1 MDGFDMLS
9 MGLGMIDPDNP
20 LTALNN
26 KLHQSDIYNGF
37 QMGVSMLSS
46 FSGAASQNMACFI
59 AGTMVLTTAGLVA
72 IERLKAGDVVISTNP
87 DKLETASK
95 TVLETYVRKVD
106 KLVHLTI
113 NGEEIITTDNHPFY
127 VQGRGFIN
135 AGNLLVGD
143 KLISV
148 NGEDL
153 FVEKHYIE
161 ETDVPVDVYNFQV
174 EDHHTYF
181 VGECCAWVH
190 NKNCPPHMN
199 EDGTLKPNQEYKAG
213 ENGYTYKTD
222 ANGNISS
229 AHADELKF
237 KTHDGRLNHNSN
249 TAGKLPGDDAGHLFA
264 DQFGGS
270 PDLDNLVSQRSD
282 LNRAVKNTDNYR
294 SMEREWSNALKNG
307 QNVTDVDIKLSYK
320 NGSSRP
326 SSFNV
331 SYKIDGEL
339 FRRIFKQ

>member
-1 MDGFDMLS
+1 MKCS
-9 MGLGMIDPDNP
+9 VIP
-20 LTALNN
+20 L
-26 KLHQSDIYNGF
+26 
-37 QMGVSMLSS
+37 
-46 FSGAASQNMACFI
+46 FI
-59 AGTMVLTTAGLVA
+59 R
-72 IERLKAGDVVISTNP
+72 I
-87 DKLETASK
+87 
-95 TVLETYVRKVD
+95 
-106 KLVHLTI
+106 KLVHLIT

-326 SSFNV
+326 SSFTL
-331 SYKIDGEL
+331 SYKIDGAL

>member
-1 MDGFDMLS
+1 MLS

-87 DKLETASK
+87 DTLETAS
-95 TVLETYVRKVD
+95 
-106 KLVHLTI
+106 
-113 NGEEIITTDNHPFY
+113 TTDNHPFY

-135 AGNLLVGD
+135 AGSLLVGD

>member
-1 MDGFDMLS
+1 MLDQAVVYARQQIFVDVPRHVVHLLES
-9 MGLGMIDPDNP
+9 VE
-20 LTALNN
+20 T
-26 KLHQSDIYNGF
+26 GF
-37 QMGVSMLSS
+37 QFGAVSRIAQTGRHLVVELVVTVGRGVHRHYDGRRLVLDRRQIAPQPVELE
-46 FSGAASQNMACFI
+46 GIHAAD
-59 AGTMVLTTAGLVA
+59 VVA
-72 IERLKAGDVVISTNP
+72 FAGDPVF
-87 DKLETASK
+87 A
-95 TVLETYVRKVD
+95 VLLGRVD
-106 KLVHLTI
+106 KDQV
-113 NGEEIITTDNHPFY
+113 
-127 VQGRGFIN
+127 
-135 AGNLLVGD
+135 
-143 KLISV
+143 
-148 NGEDL
+148 
-153 FVEKHYIE
+153 VEY
-161 ETDVPVDVYNFQV
+161 DVEY
-174 EDHHTYF
+174 
-181 VGECCAWVH
+181 
-190 NKNCPPHMN
+190 N

>member
-1 MDGFDMLS
+1 
-9 MGLGMIDPDNP
+9 
-20 LTALNN
+20 
-26 KLHQSDIYNGF
+26 
-37 QMGVSMLSS
+37 
-46 FSGAASQNMACFI
+46 
-59 AGTMVLTTAGLVA
+59 
-72 IERLKAGDVVISTNP
+72 
-87 DKLETASK
+87 
-95 TVLETYVRKVD
+95 
-106 KLVHLTI
+106 
-113 NGEEIITTDNHPFY
+113 
-127 VQGRGFIN
+127 
-135 AGNLLVGD
+135 
-143 KLISV
+143 
-148 NGEDL
+148 
-153 FVEKHYIE
+153 
-161 ETDVPVDVYNFQV
+161 
-174 EDHHTYF
+174 
-181 VGECCAWVH
+181 
-190 NKNCPPHMN
+190 MN
-199 EDGTLKPNQEYKAG
+199 EDGTLKPNQEHKAG